1 MPQEETIVNNSEMS
15 SQEILEIT
23 RADMMAI
30 CDAMHDMVTG
40 MDIVI
45 DRQEASPTPLKAI
58 LLRGTIQASIALIQ
72 AYLGV
77 VPHQALEHLDRSG
90 ERQ

>member
-1 MPQEETIVNNSEMS
+1 MNEMTSE
-15 SQEILEIT
+15 EILEIT

-30 CDAMHDMVTG
+30 CDSMHDMVKG

-45 DRQEASPTPLKAI
+45 DRQERSPIPLKAI
-58 LLRGTIQASIALIQ
+58 LLRGTIQACIALIH

-77 VPHQALEHLDRSG
+77 VPHQMLEHLDRG
-90 ERQ
+90 EGQ